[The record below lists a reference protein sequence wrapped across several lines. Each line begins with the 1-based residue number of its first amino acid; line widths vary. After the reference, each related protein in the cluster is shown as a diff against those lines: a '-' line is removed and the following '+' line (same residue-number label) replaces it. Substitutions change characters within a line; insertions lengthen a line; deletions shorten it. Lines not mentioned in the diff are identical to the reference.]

1 MSQSRAHH
9 SCCAVLC
16 DVGCT
21 GSKAAAPGSRFQR
34 HPAKR
39 RHQGGVSD
47 QSLSLL
53 AQRPVAP
60 VAAAAAPPFLPSP
73 QQQPGQ
79 PAGGSSGGIPPP
91 HLPPHEPFQALNAS
105 SLLITDTSLRG
116 LSGLTSLLL
125 RGCKRL
131 SDTGVLQCLLA
142 CPHLARLDLASCS
155 QLSAAALGCSAH
167 ASRPAASG
175 ASPVG
180 GSSQQAQR
188 GSGSAGAQQGT
199 ALPPSICSLAH
210 TIPRRVALPKL
221 AAAGPEVLAWL
232 AGHSHPP
239 SSTTAG
245 ASRGSGGGLPAGGSY
260 GSGVGPT
267 GGLDRGLA
275 APLGCSPLQKLELTL
290 GSSAAAPLRAA
301 GDASSSGGSAG
312 HGGGSSGHG
321 GRAGT
326 VPVTDGHLAALA
338 AACPQL
344 KSLQL
349 LSAGLLCGGL
359 AAALVASCRLLSR
372 LSVTDSTVLGDADLA
387 VLAQLPCLQH
397 LNLSGCSGAGDTG
410 LLAFAAAFS
419 APQKAASGSG
429 SDSAG
434 TAGGTAAAELDAGT
448 ARRPCLLLSL
458 RLDGCSGVTDAG
470 ITPLLSAAVHLE
482 TLSLR
487 RLRGVTDA
495 SALAALEWCCNLR
508 ALLLAGSGV
517 RGGFLDAIASV
528 PSGGRSAAGGAAGS
542 EASAGGAGSST
553 AVVATVLKTLELP
566 QALWA
571 RAPGSAG
578 LQELSSRCRQL
589 AVKFG

>member
-1 MSQSRAHH
+1 M
-9 SCCAVLC
+9 
-16 DVGCT
+16 
-21 GSKAAAPGSRFQR
+21 
-34 HPAKR
+34 
-39 RHQGGVSD
+39 
-47 QSLSLL
+47 
-53 AQRPVAP
+53 
-60 VAAAAAPPFLPSP
+60 
-73 QQQPGQ
+73 
-79 PAGGSSGGIPPP
+79 
-91 HLPPHEPFQALNAS
+91 
-105 SLLITDTSLRG
+105 
-116 LSGLTSLLL
+116 
-125 RGCKRL
+125 
-131 SDTGVLQCLLA
+131 LQCLLA
-142 CPHLARLDLASCS
+142 CPQLARLDLASCS

-167 ASRPAASG
+167 AARPAASG
-175 ASPVG
+175 ASPSG
-180 GSSQQAQR
+180 GSSQQAQQAQQ
-188 GSGSAGAQQGT
+188 GSGSAGAQHGA
-199 ALPPSICSLAH
+199 ALPASVCSLAH
-210 TIPRRVALPKL
+210 TIPRRVALPRL
-221 AAAGPEVLAWL
+221 AAAAPEALAWL

-260 GSGVGPT
+260 GSGAGPT

-290 GSSAAAPLRAA
+290 GSSSAAPQRAA

-312 HGGGSSGHG
+312 HRGGGSGHG

-326 VPVTDGHLAALA
+326 VPVTDGHLAAVA

-359 AAALVASCRLLSR
+359 ATTLATSCQLLSR
-372 LSVTDSTVLGDADLA
+372 LSVTDSTLLGDADLA
-387 VLAQLPCLQH
+387 ALAQLPRLQH
-397 LNLSGCSGAGDTG
+397 LNLSGCSGIGDPG
-410 LLAFAAAFS
+410 LLHFAAAFS
-419 APQKAASGSG
+419 AAQAAPSSSLSDWEGPGAAGS
-429 SDSAG
+429 A
-434 TAGGTAAAELDAGT
+434 AAAEMDAGA
-448 ARRPCLLLSL
+448 ARRPCLMLSL
-458 RLDGCSGVTDAG
+458 RLDGCSGATDAG
-470 ITPLLSAAVHLE
+470 IRAVLSAAVHLE

-487 RLRGVTDA
+487 RLPGLTDA
-495 SALAALEWCCNLR
+495 SALAALERCRNLR

-542 EASAGGAGSST
+542 EASAGRAGSST
-553 AVVATVLKTLELP
+553 AVVATGLKTLELP